1 MKILQVIPRFNPAL
15 GGGVHVVYN
24 LSKYM
29 ARRGHEVTILTT
41 KYKFDEYYAK
51 SLSKDGVKA
60 IPFDYLFNFHLFIPS
75 PKMKDWLS
83 KNIHKYDIVHLN
95 GARSYQNNLIYKY
108 AKKYNIPYVLQ
119 AHGSMLRIVEIENLK
134 LLYDLLWGHKLYKG
148 ASMAIALNDTEAEA
162 CKTMGINDEKIVIVP
177 NGVDLSQF
185 NILPKKGEFRKNYSI
200 SSDEKIILYLGRLHK
215 SKKIDMLL
223 KAFSILLKKLDNARL
238 LLIGP
243 NDGYKLSLEKLAKEL
258 KISKKILFT
267 GPVSEDKK
275 IKAFVDADVFVTP
288 RFYGFPITFAE
299 ACACGLPIV
308 TTDQGEYLDWID
320 KKVGFVV
327 KPNINLLADAIFKV
341 LSDEKLRREFSKN
354 AQNLS
359 RTRFNWSEISRKF
372 EMVYIESI

>member
-1 MKILQVIPRFNPAL
+1 
-15 GGGVHVVYN
+15 
-24 LSKYM
+24 
-29 ARRGHEVTILTT
+29 
-41 KYKFDEYYAK
+41 
-51 SLSKDGVKA
+51 
-60 IPFDYLFNFHLFIPS
+60 
-75 PKMKDWLS
+75 
-83 KNIHKYDIVHLN
+83 
-95 GARSYQNNLIYKY
+95 
-108 AKKYNIPYVLQ
+108 
-119 AHGSMLRIVEIENLK
+119 MLRIVEIENLK

-148 ASMAIALNDTEAEA
+148 ASIAIALNDTEAEA

-200 SSDEKIILYLGRLHK
+200 SGDEKIILYLGRLHK

-223 KAFSILLKKLDNARL
+223 KAFSILLKKMDNARL
-238 LLIGP
+238 L
-243 NDGYKLSLEKLAKEL
+243 LSLEKLAKEL

-341 LSDEKLRREFSKN
+341 LSDEKLRRGFSKN

-359 RTRFNWSEISRKF
+359 KTRFNWSEISKKF
-372 EMVYIESI
+372 EEIYSKADITMVPEANSHISNRGKGNT